1 MNTSTLAAIGWIDWL
16 LLAALL
22 LSIGLGVWRG
32 LVFELLSLLGWV
44 VAYVAAQQL
53 APQLAPQLPIGD
65 VDAGVR
71 QAAAFALVF
80 VGALIVWL
88 LTAQIV
94 RLLIEATPLTLI
106 DRTLGAGFGL
116 LRGLLVLLVAVTV
129 VALTPART
137 AEPWAASLGV
147 QWLTALLQGLKPVLP
162 HELVQHLA
170 V

>member
-1 MNTSTLAAIGWIDWL
+1 VNTSTLAAIGWIDWL